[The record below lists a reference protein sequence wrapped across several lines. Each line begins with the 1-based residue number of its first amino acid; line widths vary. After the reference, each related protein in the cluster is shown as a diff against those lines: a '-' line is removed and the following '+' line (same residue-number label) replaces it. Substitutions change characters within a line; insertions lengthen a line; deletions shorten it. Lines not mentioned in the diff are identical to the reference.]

1 MLLLFGPLLLLLSLT
16 IYCIIKLFDMSI
28 CLLLTCQITVTK
40 DRVWCTCPDF
50 VQHRLPCK
58 HILAVADNKLF
69 NLPTAYHEA
78 AEFNASVQMTGQYCP
93 SVVEITQQMKEPEE
107 GKEVPIDQ
115 QGRSE
120 LHNDDIDI
128 VDDCQP
134 GPSTNIEESIMP
146 LRLEVNIIIR
156 FRLGATCSC
165 SKLIWLIDFFYWELG
180 FTTPV
185 NVY

>member
-69 NLPTAYHEA
+69 NLPTAYHKA

-115 QGRSE
+115 QGVVHILRNQPRGGGGFQM
-120 LHNDDIDI
+120 LT
-128 VDDCQP
+128 VDY
-134 GPSTNIEESIMP
+134 G
-146 LRLEVNIIIR
+146 
-156 FRLGATCSC
+156 GGG
-165 SKLIWLIDFFYWELG
+165 G
-180 FTTPV
+180 FGR
-185 NVY
+185 